1 MAEQDSRQTT
11 DIVRQLITSVK
22 QLSDQ
27 MASGSQPRSV
37 DNEISQVF
45 GRSRA
50 TNAGPSSTTSTSS
63 GIGVGGN
70 SSCASQA
77 GGLSHFRRLSN
88 QRRIGSNVNKRT
100 KKARLPDSSPFL
112 CDLVLLNG
120 PTTNVVPRQGAR
132 VTLMEHGH
140 MLSACRFTKAM
151 TEIDVE
157 LTIIEAF
164 GDKIPRLVDVEILT
178 SVHSKLVKPT
188 LAPGQEGINGVILHR
203 LFKTKPIYVRPSQQ
217 LLPSFMQE
225 DEEAEDEEREQEK
238 SGTCKN
244 RLTYFTVGLVSRF

>member
-1 MAEQDSRQTT
+1 MAEQDPRQTS

-50 TNAGPSSTTSTSS
+50 TNAGPSSTISTSS

-100 KKARLPDSSPFL
+100 KNLDCQTAARFYVTWFCWTVQQQTWSPGRGPELPLWSMATCSLPVGL
-112 CDLVLLNG
+112 
-120 PTTNVVPRQGAR
+120 PRQW
-132 VTLMEHGH
+132 
-140 MLSACRFTKAM
+140 
-151 TEIDVE
+151 
-157 LTIIEAF
+157 
-164 GDKIPRLVDVEILT
+164 PR
-178 SVHSKLVKPT
+178 
-188 LAPGQEGINGVILHR
+188 
-203 LFKTKPIYVRPSQQ
+203 
-217 LLPSFMQE
+217 
-225 DEEAEDEEREQEK
+225 
-238 SGTCKN
+238 
-244 RLTYFTVGLVSRF
+244 

>member
-50 TNAGPSSTTSTSS
+50 TNAGPSSTISTSS

-140 MLSACRFTKAM
+140 VLSACRFTKAM

-217 LLPSFMQE
+217 LLPSFMQVRTQNSSINV
-225 DEEAEDEEREQEK
+225 AWI
-238 SGTCKN
+238 
-244 RLTYFTVGLVSRF
+244 

>member
-1 MAEQDSRQTT
+1 MADQDSRQTT
-11 DIVRQLITSVK
+11 DIVRQLITSVQ

-37 DNEISQVF
+37 DNEVSQVF

-50 TNAGPSSTTSTSS
+50 TNRGPSSTISTST
-63 GIGVGGN
+63 GIGAGGN

-77 GGLSHFRRLSN
+77 GSLSHFRRLSN

-100 KKARLPDSSPFL
+100 KKAKLPDSSPFL

-120 PTTNVVPRQGAR
+120 PTTNLVPRQGAR

-140 MLSACRFTKAM
+140 VLSACRFTKAM

-217 LLPSFMQE
+217 LLPSFMQV
-225 DEEAEDEEREQEK
+225 RTQNC
-238 SGTCKN
+238 SIN
-244 RLTYFTVGLVSRF
+244 VVWI